1 MRSELAF
8 GARAHMSN
16 GYQLCQLVFKATR
29 KLHRPETR
37 LQDTVNDVLEC
48 ISHSIPIADTQVVLE
63 SARSERRAA

>member
-1 MRSELAF
+1 
-8 GARAHMSN
+8 
-16 GYQLCQLVFKATR
+16 VFKATR